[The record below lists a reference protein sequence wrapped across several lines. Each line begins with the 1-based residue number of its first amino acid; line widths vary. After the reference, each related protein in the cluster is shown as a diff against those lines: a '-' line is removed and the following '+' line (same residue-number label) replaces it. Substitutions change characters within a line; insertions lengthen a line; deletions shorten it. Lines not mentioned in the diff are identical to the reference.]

1 MPVSLS
7 QIRDLLLPGLWGIS
21 GKYAMIERQ
30 WPKIFRQ
37 TNSEMALERRAAM
50 RYLGLAQLKQE
61 GAPTSFDNSAGQR
74 FVYNAEHF
82 EIGLGY
88 AITRKAIDDNLY
100 KAEFGPSNDGL
111 MESFKETE
119 EIYAANVLNT
129 ATTFN
134 TAVQGDGVSLINA
147 TGHPIDPPFASIPN
161 QPTPDVDLNETSLLN
176 SLITIRTTWRDN
188 AGLKI
193 HARGRK
199 VIVPPNLEPI
209 ALRLFRSELRPGT
222 ADNDVNAILGMND
235 SLKEGF
241 MVYDYLTSSF
251 AWFILTNHDGLI
263 FFNRKPYEMDMSV
276 EFTTDNLLV
285 KGYQRYVPTYYDWRS
300 IYGTFPTT

>member
-1 MPVSLS
+1 MPVNLA

-21 GKYAMIERQ
+21 GKYPMIERQ
-30 WPKIFRQ
+30 WPKVFRQ
-37 TNSEMALERRAAM
+37 TDSNMALERRAAM
-50 RYLGLAQLKQE
+50 RYLGLAQLKNE
-61 GAPTSFDNSAGQR
+61 GGPTAFDNAAGQR

-119 EIYAANVLNT
+119 EIYAANVFNSGT
-129 ATTFN
+129 TYNAATG
-134 TAVQGDGVSLINA
+134 GDGVALFSTA
-147 TGHPIDPPFASIPN
+147 HPIDGSTIAN
-161 QPTPDVDLNETSLLN
+161 RPTTDVDLNETSLLN
-176 SLITIRTTWRDN
+176 AAISIRSNWLDN

-193 HARGRK
+193 HARARK
-199 VIVPPNLEPI
+199 VIVPTQLEPI

-222 ADNDVNAILGMND
+222 ASNDTNAILGMNE
-235 SLKEGF
+235 SFKEGF
-241 MVYDYLTSSF
+241 MVWDYLTSSY
-251 AWFILTNHDGLI
+251 AWFVLTNHDGLI
-263 FFNRKPYEMDMSV
+263 FFHRKKFEMDMSV

-285 KGYQRYVPTYYDWRS
+285 KGYQRYVPTYYEWRAVW
-300 IYGTFPTT
+300 GTFPTS

>member
-1 MPVSLS
+1 MPVALS
-7 QIRDLLLPGLWGIS
+7 QIKDLLLPGLWGIS
-21 GKYAMIERQ
+21 GKYSMIERQ
-30 WPKIFRQ
+30 WPKVFRQ
-37 TNSEMALERRAAM
+37 TDSVMALERRAAM
-50 RYLGLAQLKQE
+50 RYLGFAQLKQE
-61 GAPTSFDNSAGQR
+61 GAPTSFDNASGQR
-74 FVYNAEHF
+74 FVYNAEHL

-119 EIYAANVLNT
+119 EIYAANV
-129 ATTFN
+129 FN
-134 TAVQGDGVSLINA
+134 TGTTYNNAIGGDGVSLFSTA
-147 TGHPIDPPFASIPN
+147 HPTDAGTIANRPS
-161 QPTPDVDLNETSLLN
+161 PDVDLNETSLLN
-176 SLITIRTTWRDN
+176 ALITIRSTWIDN

-222 ADNDVNAILGMND
+222 AQNDVNAILGMND

-241 MVYDYLTSSF
+241 MVFDYLTSSF
-251 AWFILTNHDGLI
+251 AWFVLTNHDGLI
-263 FFNRKPYEMDMSV
+263 FFNRKPFEMDMSV

-285 KGYQRYVPTYYDWRS
+285 KGYQRYIPSYYDWRA
-300 IYGTFPTT
+300 IYGTFPTS

>member
-1 MPVSLS
+1 MPVNLA

-21 GKYAMIERQ
+21 GKYPMIERQ
-30 WPKIFRQ
+30 WPKVFRQ
-37 TNSEMALERRAAM
+37 TDSNMALERRASM
-50 RYLGLAQLKQE
+50 RYLGLAQLKNE
-61 GAPTSFDNSAGQR
+61 GGPTAFDNGAGQR

-119 EIYAANVLNT
+119 EIYAANVFNSGT
-129 ATTFN
+129 TYNAATG
-134 TAVQGDGVSLINA
+134 GDGVALFSTA
-147 TGHPIDPPFASIPN
+147 HPIDGATIANRPS
-161 QPTPDVDLNETSLLN
+161 PDVDLNETSLLN
-176 SLITIRTTWRDN
+176 AAISIRSTWLDN

-193 HARGRK
+193 HARAKK
-199 VIVPPNLEPI
+199 VIVPTQLEPI

-222 ADNDVNAILGMND
+222 ASNDTNAILGMNE
-235 SLKEGF
+235 SFKEGF
-241 MVYDYLTSSF
+241 MVWDYLTSSY
-251 AWFILTNHDGLI
+251 AWFVCTNHDGLI
-263 FFNRKPYEMDMSV
+263 FFNRKKFEMDMSV

-285 KGYQRYVPTYYDWRS
+285 KGYQRYVPTYYDWRAVW
-300 IYGTFPTT
+300 GTFPTS

>member
-1 MPVSLS
+1 MPVALA

-21 GKYAMIERQ
+21 GKYSMIERQ

-37 TNSEMALERRAAM
+37 TDSVMALERRAAM
-50 RYLGLAQLKQE
+50 RYLGFAQLKQE
-61 GAPTSFDNSAGQR
+61 GAPTSFDNAAGQR
-74 FVYNAEHF
+74 FVYNAEHL

-129 ATTFN
+129 GTTFN
-134 TAVQGDGVSLINA
+134 TAIQGDGVSLFS
-147 TGHPIDPPFASIPN
+147 TLHPIDQATIAN
-161 QPTPDVDLNETSLLN
+161 QPSPDVDLNETSLLN
-176 SLITIRTTWRDN
+176 ALITIRTTWKDN

-222 ADNDVNAILGMND
+222 AQNDVNAILGMND

-241 MVYDYLTSSF
+241 MVFDYLTSNF
-251 AWFILTNHDGLI
+251 AWFVLTNHDGLI
-263 FFNRKPYEMDMSV
+263 FFNRKPFEMDMSV

-285 KGYQRYVPTYYDWRS
+285 KGYQRYVPSYYDWRA
-300 IYGTFPTT
+300 IWGTFPTS

>member
-134 TAVQGDGVSLINA
+134 TQIQGDGVSLINA
-147 TGHPIDPPFASIPN
+147 TGHPIDPPFGSIPN

-285 KGYQRYVPTYYDWRS
+285 KGYQRYVPTYYDWRA

>member
-1 MPVSLS
+1 MPVALS

-61 GAPTSFDNSAGQR
+61 GAPTSFDNAAGQR
-74 FVYNAEHF
+74 YVYNAEHL

-129 ATTFN
+129 ATTYSAN
-134 TAVQGDGVSLINA
+134 IGGDGVALLSTA
-147 TGHPIDPPFASIPN
+147 HPIDPPFAAIGN
-161 QPTPDVDLNETSLLN
+161 QPSPDVDLNETSLLN
-176 SLITIRTTWRDN
+176 ALITIRTNWRDN

-199 VIVPPNLEPI
+199 VIAPPNLEPI
-209 ALRLFRSELRPGT
+209 CLRLFRSELRPGT
-222 ADNDVNAILGMND
+222 AQNDVNAILGMND
-235 SLKEGF
+235 SLKEGYMIF
-241 MVYDYLTSSF
+241 DYLTSSF

-263 FFNRKPYEMDMSV
+263 FFNRKPFEMDMSV
-276 EFTTDNLLV
+276 EFNTVNLLV
-285 KGYQRYVPTYYDWRS
+285 KGYQRYVPTYYDWRA
-300 IYGTFPTT
+300 IWGTVPTT

>member
-1 MPVSLS
+1 MPVALA

-21 GKYAMIERQ
+21 GKYPMIERQ

-37 TNSEMALERRAAM
+37 VSSNMALERRAAM

-61 GAPTSFDNSAGQR
+61 GGPTSFDNAAGQR

-100 KAEFGPSNDGL
+100 KSEFGPSNDGL

-119 EIYAANVLNT
+119 EIYAANVLNSGT
-129 ATTFN
+129 TYNAATG
-134 TAVQGDGVSLINA
+134 GDGVALFSTA
-147 TGHPIDPPFASIPN
+147 HPIDGTTIGNRPS
-161 QPTPDVDLNETSLLN
+161 PDVGLNETSLLN
-176 SLITIRTTWRDN
+176 ALITIRSTWRDN
-188 AGLKI
+188 AALKI

-199 VIVPPNLEPI
+199 IIVPPQLEPI

-222 ADNDVNAILGMND
+222 ADNDVNAILGMNE

-241 MVYDYLTSSF
+241 MVYDYLTSSY
-251 AWFILTNHDGLI
+251 AWFVLTNQDGLV
-263 FFNRKPYEMDMSV
+263 FFNRKPFETDMSV

-285 KGYQRYVPTYYDWRS
+285 KGYQRYVPTYYEWRS
-300 IYGTFPTT
+300 IWGTFPTS

>member
-1 MPVSLS
+1 MPVALS

-21 GKYAMIERQ
+21 GKYPMIERQ

-37 TNSEMALERRAAM
+37 TNSNMALERRAQM
-50 RYLGLAQLKQE
+50 RFLGLAQIKQE
-61 GAPTSFDNSAGQR
+61 GGVTAFDNAAGQR

-100 KAEFGPSNDGL
+100 KSEFGPSNDGL

-119 EIYAANVLNT
+119 EIYAANVLNSGNVYSN
-129 ATTFN
+129 ATG
-134 TAVQGDGVSLINA
+134 GDGVSLINTA
-147 TGHPIDPPFASIPN
+147 HPIDPPYANIAN
-161 QPTPDVDLNETSLLN
+161 QPSPDVDLNETSLLN
-176 SLITIRTTWRDN
+176 ALITIRANWRDQ

-199 VIVPPNLEPI
+199 LIVPPNLEPI
-209 ALRLFRSELRPGT
+209 AIRLFRSDLRPGT
-222 ADNDVNAILGMND
+222 ASNDVNAIHTMNE
-235 SLKEGF
+235 SLKEGY
-241 MVYDYLTSSF
+241 MVYDYLTSNF
-251 AWFILTNHDGLI
+251 AWFVLTNHDGLV
-263 FFNRKPYEMDMSV
+263 FFHRKPFEMDMSV

-285 KGYQRYVPTYYDWRS
+285 KGYQRYVPTYYDWRA
-300 IYGTFPTT
+300 IWGTFPTS

>member
-1 MPVSLS
+1 MPVALA

-21 GKYAMIERQ
+21 GKYPMIERQ

-37 TNSEMALERRAAM
+37 TTSNMALERRAAM

-61 GAPTSFDNSAGQR
+61 GGPTSFDNAAGQR
-74 FVYNAEHF
+74 YVYNAEHF

-100 KAEFGPSNDGL
+100 KSEFGPSNDGL

-129 ATTFN
+129 GTTYN
-134 TAVQGDGVSLINA
+134 ASIGGDGVALFSTA
-147 TGHPIDPPFASIPN
+147 HPIDGNTIGNRPS
-161 QPTPDVDLNETSLLN
+161 PDVGLNETSLLN
-176 SLITIRTTWRDN
+176 ALISIRSTWRDN

-199 VIVPPNLEPI
+199 VIVPPQLEPI

-222 ADNDVNAILGMND
+222 ANNDVNAILGMNE

-251 AWFILTNHDGLI
+251 AWFVLTNQDGLI
-263 FFNRKPYEMDMSV
+263 FFNRKPYESDMSV

-285 KGYQRYVPTYYDWRS
+285 KGYQRYVPTYYEWRA
-300 IYGTFPTT
+300 IYGTYPTS